1 MKYQWVKGDNQGA
14 VEEVKNSDK
23 EWIDFTSGR
32 RISQELVNEY
42 MIPITHDSQIIDT
55 HKAAN
60 VSTNSSYSF
69 TQESTDEVIRDSEGN
84 TYNIPKPAKTTSR
97 KNTVNSAHG
106 LQEAGHNVHQN
117 QEPES
122 PIKLLI
128 KKSLKDKVEV
138 SYNFEID
145 LPKSSVYGIIQES
158 FEVDLDDEILSEVM
172 SKINITDMK
181 KSIEEAIKNQI
192 MLHYNK

>member
-14 VEEVKNSDK
+14 VEEVRSSDK

-55 HKAAN
+55 PSGVTAT
-60 VSTNSSYSF
+60 SNSSYSF
-69 TQESTDEVIRDSEGN
+69 TQESTEEVIRDSEGN
-84 TYNIPKPAKTTSR
+84 TYSVPKPSKNTPR
-97 KNTVNSAHG
+97 KNIVNNHG
-106 LQEAGHNVHQN
+106 LQEPGQNVHQK

-158 FEVDLDDEILSEVM
+158 FDIDLDDEILSEVM
-172 SKINITDMK
+172 SKINMNDMK

>member
-14 VEEVKNSDK
+14 VEEVRGSDK
-23 EWIDFTSGR
+23 EWVDFTSGR
-32 RISQELVNEY
+32 RISQELINEY

-55 HKAAN
+55 PSGVTAN
-60 VSTNSSYSF
+60 SNSSYSF
-69 TQESTDEVIRDSEGN
+69 TQESTEEVIRDSEGN
-84 TYNIPKPAKTTSR
+84 TYNVPKPSKNTPR
-97 KNTVNSAHG
+97 KNIVNNHG
-106 LQEAGHNVHQN
+106 LQEPGHNVHQK

-172 SKINITDMK
+172 SKININDMK